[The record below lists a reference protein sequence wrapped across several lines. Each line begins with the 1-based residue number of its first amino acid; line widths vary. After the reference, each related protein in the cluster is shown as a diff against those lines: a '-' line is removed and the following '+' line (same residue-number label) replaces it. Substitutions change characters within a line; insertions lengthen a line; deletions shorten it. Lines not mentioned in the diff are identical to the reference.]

1 MANELLG
8 LDYVFA
14 IIVEVSYLRCSEVV
28 ALDFHPIGIVELGEH
43 LRPLVS
49 RVGPITSRKHDLR
62 VRCTQIVLVC
72 FDSID
77 CLLVNHDCASARL
90 LGSDMQL
97 ATTMFINFELCDGTK
112 GQTNDVLYT

>member
-1 MANELLG
+1 MANELLS
-8 LDYVFA
+8 LDYVLCC
-14 IIVEVSYLRCSEVV
+14 IIEISYLRGSEVM
-28 ALDFHPIGIVELGEH
+28 AFDFHPIVSVELGKH

-97 ATTMFINFELCDGTK
+97 DTTMFINFELCDGTK
-112 GQTNDVLYT
+112 GQINDVLNT

>member
-1 MANELLG
+1 MTNELLS
-8 LDYVFA
+8 LDNVLGCL
-14 IIVEVSYLRCSEVV
+14 IEVSYLGCSEVV
-28 ALDFHPIGIVELGEH
+28 ALDFHPIVIVELGEH

-49 RVGPITSRKHDLR
+49 RIGPITSRKHDLR

-90 LGSDMQL
+90 LGSDVQL
-97 ATTMFINFELCDGTK
+97 DTTMFINFELCDGTK

>member
-1 MANELLG
+1 MANKLLS
-8 LDYVFA
+8 LDY
-14 IIVEVSYLRCSEVV
+14 ILGRLIEVSYLGCSEVV
-28 ALDFHPIGIVELGEH
+28 TLDFHPIVVVELGKH

-49 RVGPITSRKHDLR
+49 RVGSITSRKHDLR

-77 CLLVNHDCASARL
+77 CLLINHDCASARL
-90 LGSDMQL
+90 LGSDVQL
-97 ATTMFINFELCDGTK
+97 DTTMFINFELCDGTK

>member
-1 MANELLG
+1 MANKLLS
-8 LDYVFA
+8 LDY
-14 IIVEVSYLRCSEVV
+14 ILGRLIEVSYLGCSEVV
-28 ALDFHPIGIVELGEH
+28 ALDFHPIAVVELGKH

-49 RVGPITSRKHDLR
+49 RVGPITSRKHDLQ

-72 FDSID
+72 FDSVD

-90 LGSDMQL
+90 LGSDVQID
-97 ATTMFINFELCDGTK
+97 TTMFINFELCDGTK